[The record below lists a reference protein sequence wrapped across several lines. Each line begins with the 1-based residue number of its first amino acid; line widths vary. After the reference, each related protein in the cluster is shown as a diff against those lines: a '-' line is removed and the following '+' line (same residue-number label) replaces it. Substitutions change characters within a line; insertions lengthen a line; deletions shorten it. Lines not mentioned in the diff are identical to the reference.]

1 MLVERLKE
9 ACDSIGWNF
18 NYGRG
23 HWQNLND
30 FPDDSDKAFPQRAKY
45 FLLLWK
51 DRDFKINDYGAVVGY
66 SFEGEVVLCVRS
78 KISDKDYNFK
88 YEEHIKNLEIEAEKL
103 FEDFTSCEEWTMK
116 RWKEIEVENEYD
128 INLDGLK
135 VRFTVEFNIVE

>member
-30 FPDDSDKAFPQRAKY
+30 FPDDGNKPFALREKY

-51 DRDFKINDYGAVVGY
+51 DRDFKINNYGAVVGY
-66 SFEGEVVLCVRS
+66 SFEGEAVLCVRS

-103 FEDFTSCEEWTMK
+103 FEDFTICEDWTLK

-128 INLDGLK
+128 TNMDGLK
-135 VRFTVEFNIVE
+135 VRFTVEFEIAE

>member
-30 FPDDSDKAFPQRAKY
+30 FPDDSQYPFPQRAKY

-78 KISDKDYNFK
+78 KISDADYNFK

-128 INLDGLK
+128 TNLDGLK
-135 VRFTVEFNIVE
+135 VRFTVEFNLT